1 MPNVPSLCPHSAKPP
16 SPLLG
21 TLPLFASRLACESGL
36 HWHRTLPSSP
46 QHVPPGSQ
54 APPGRTAFV
63 VAMCPPQH
71 SWPASS
77 SDVWGGR
84 EREPS
89 SGQPCTRQAAQPWVI
104 HTRTMPAPACSS
116 RSAPPTPEGILPRP
130 LMWGR
135 QGSPCLVGA
144 GGEGPAG
151 TGIRVCA
158 GALLQANLR
167 PRMQRAPG
175 RWPSQSLAG
184 GGPRGCAAGPGA
196 CAPFH
201 SGSTEAP
208 AVHGRARL
216 SLPLSLQVLAGCR
229 HSALRQ
235 TFPVQQPAGE
245 VPAFCR
251 GGGSWVL
258 GSPVAGRG
266 QAAHSLG

>member
-54 APPGRTAFV
+54 APPRRTASV
-63 VAMCPPQH
+63 VAVCPPQH

-104 HTRTMPAPACSS
+104 HTGTMPTPACSS

-184 GGPRGCAAGPGA
+184 GVPEDAQQALGRVPPSTVAQQKLRLCVAGPGSHFLSHFKSWQDA
-196 CAPFH
+196 ATLPSVRHFL
-201 SGSTEAP
+201 SSS
-208 AVHGRARL
+208 RQARCQL
-216 SLPLSLQVLAGCR
+216 SA
-229 HSALRQ
+229 
-235 TFPVQQPAGE
+235 
-245 VPAFCR
+245 
-251 GGGSWVL
+251 GGGRVL
-258 GSPVAGRG
+258 GAGIPG
-266 QAAHSLG
+266 GW